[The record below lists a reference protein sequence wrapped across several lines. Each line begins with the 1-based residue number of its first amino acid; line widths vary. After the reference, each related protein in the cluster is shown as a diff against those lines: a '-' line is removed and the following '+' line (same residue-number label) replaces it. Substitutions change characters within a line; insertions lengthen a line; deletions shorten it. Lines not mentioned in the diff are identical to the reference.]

1 MNISKDQIYT
11 LYKSALM
18 GEIDYET
25 KNRTSPYK
33 YPISEHLQEI
43 YDLIKKSPEYA
54 QEYSEEIIDD
64 YIDELKYSYPG
75 ITILD

>member
-18 GEIDYET
+18 GETDYET

-43 YDLIKKSPEYA
+43 HDLIKNSPEYA
-54 QEYSEEIIDD
+54 QEYAEEIIED
-64 YIDELKYSYPG
+64 YIDDLKYSYSH